1 VVLVRTL
8 IVGTFG
14 GLVALALVRSA
25 RRVEAG
31 EQARNLAGPRRWR
44 LPVRARTWLI
54 RALEDAALAIEPEA
68 ACELWIA
75 GVFGVAIPATAFAPG
90 LGVAAGL
97 AAVAAGP
104 VALRVARGRARRRMV
119 AALPGALEHI
129 AAGLRGGATVDE
141 AVDALGAGDGPL
153 APDLRR
159 VRARASLGPGLADA
173 LRSWS
178 AERNLASVR
187 AACGA
192 LSVAASV
199 GGPAAGAI
207 DGLAGSLRDRLGA
220 VAEARALSSQ
230 ARVSAIVVGAAPL
243 AYLGFSAVADP
254 KSLNLLVETGAG
266 RVCLVLGLAFEVL
279 GVVIMRR
286 IVRSDDDQ

>member
-1 VVLVRTL
+1 MHAL
-8 IVGTFG
+8 IVGLIG
-14 GLVALALVRSA
+14 GVVALALVRSA
-25 RRVEAG
+25 RRVEASQ
-31 EQARNLAGPRRWR
+31 QARSLAGPRRWR
-44 LPVRARTWLI
+44 LPPGARTWLI
-54 RALEDAALAIEPEA
+54 RALEDAALAFEPEA

-75 GVFGVAIPATAFAPG
+75 GVFGVAIPTAALAPG
-90 LGVAAGL
+90 LGVAAGI
-97 AAVAAGP
+97 AALAAGP
-104 VALRVARGRARRRMV
+104 VALRVARGRARRRLV

-178 AERNLASVR
+178 AERNLSSVR

-230 ARVSAIVVGAAPL
+230 ARVSAIVVGGAPL

-254 KSLNLLVETGAG
+254 KSLSLLVDTGAG

-279 GVVIMRR
+279 GVVLMRR